1 MDEKI
6 KSLKQRKKAEIAHD
20 SEEFFRLIFDQS
32 PIGSLIVSLDYTPLQ
47 VNEVFSR
54 MLGYSKEELMS
65 MKFPEYTYPK
75 DLDTDLKQRKL
86 LISGAIDNFVMEK
99 RYIHKNGEIVWINL
113 YVSGVKDESNTL
125 VSLLVMVK
133 DITRRKQ
140 MEKLVNQS
148 TDRLVN
154 INKKLN
160 IEIGDCEKAEI
171 KLENINKILNIEI
184 DDYEKAEIKLE
195 NINKILNIEIDDYE
209 KAEIKLENLIDELKI
224 SNIELEQFAYVSSH
238 DLKEP
243 LRMITSFLQLLQ
255 KKYADTLDED
265 ANEFINYALDGAKR
279 LDLLINDL
287 LEFSQIGSLERE
299 LKYLDSER
307 IVELVLINLKPLIQD
322 NNVKITYDSL
332 PSIYANDQQI
342 LQLFQNLISNAIK
355 YRGEKNPEIHIS
367 SNKLDN
373 EYIFSVKDN
382 GIGIDKKHLEQIFT
396 IFQRLHTRGKY
407 AGTGIGLAISE
418 KIVQQHHGKIWA
430 ESELGKGTTFYF
442 TIPDRN
448 Y

>member
-1 MDEKI
+1 
-6 KSLKQRKKAEIAHD
+6 
-20 SEEFFRLIFDQS
+20 
-32 PIGSLIVSLDYTPLQ
+32 
-47 VNEVFSR
+47 
-54 MLGYSKEELMS
+54 
-65 MKFPEYTYPK
+65 
-75 DLDTDLKQRKL
+75 
-86 LISGAIDNFVMEK
+86 MEK
-99 RYIHKNGEIVWINL
+99 RYVHKNGEIVWISL
-113 YVSGVKDESNTL
+113 YVSGIKDESNTL
-125 VSLLVMVK
+125 VSMLVIVK
-133 DITRRKQ
+133 DITKRKQ
-140 MEKLVNQS
+140 IEKLVNQR
-148 TDRLVN
+148 TDKLVN

-160 IEIGDCEKAEI
+160 IEIDDCEKAEI
-171 KLENINKILNIEI
+171 KLENINKILNV
-184 DDYEKAEIKLE
+184 
-195 NINKILNIEIDDYE
+195 EIDDYE

-224 SNIELEQFAYVSSH
+224 SNIELEQFAYISSH

-255 KKYADTLDED
+255 KKYADNLDEN
-265 ANEFINYALDGAKR
+265 ANEFINFAIDGAKR

-287 LEFSQIGSLERE
+287 LEFSRIGSQERE
-299 LKYLDSER
+299 LKYLNSEK

-322 NNVKITYDSL
+322 NNVKITRDPL

-342 LQLFQNLISNAIK
+342 VQLFQNLISNAIK
-355 YRGEKNPEIHIS
+355 YRSEKNPEIHIS

-430 ESELGKGTTFYF
+430 ESKLGKGTTFYF
-442 TIPDRN
+442 TLPNRN